1 MNYGKAVKIARAV
14 AGMSQRDLALKA
26 KLDASHISL
35 IEKGERKPSVDA
47 VERLA
52 KALGI
57 PQHLFALLGTE
68 PGDLRNIDAPELNR
82 ISESLARY
90 LIGEIRP
97 RESSRRRNPAA

>member
-14 AGMSQRDLALKA
+14 AGMSQRQLAEQA

-47 VERLA
+47 VHRLA
-52 KALGI
+52 RALGI
-57 PQHLFALLGTE
+57 PQHLFDLLGAE
-68 PGDLRNIDAPELNR
+68 PRDLRNVDAPELSR

-90 LIGEIRP
+90 LIGEMRP
-97 RESSRRRNPAA
+97 RERSRRRNPAA

>member
-14 AGMSQRDLALKA
+14 AGMSQRELALEA

-47 VERLA
+47 LQRLA

-57 PQHLFALLGTE
+57 PQHLFALLGAE
-68 PGDLRNIDAPELNR
+68 PSDLRNIDGPELGR

-97 RESSRRRNPAA
+97 REHSRRSNPTA